1 MVTKKKSTKQLASNA
16 RKNQILKLKL
26 FGLNENQIAE
36 NLGLTTYRVR
46 KEFKLALKEMNDE
59 TADAVK
65 TVRDTTHH
73 RYEALLAKLYPK
85 VMSEPIDY
93 NALTAILKIIEGQ
106 RKLFGIDSEQTDINI
121 DARQQTFTIDE
132 NFNYKE
138 ELKKKWK
145 NLISEDNVVDSTTS

>member
-59 TADAVK
+59 TSDAVK

>member
-1 MVTKKKSTKQLASNA
+1 MVTKKKTPKQLASTA

-36 NLGLTTYRVR
+36 NLGLSVYRVR
-46 KEFKLALKEMNDE
+46 KAFKLALKEMNDE
-59 TADAVK
+59 TTDAVK

-73 RYEALLAKLYPK
+73 RYEGLLAKLYPK
-85 VMSEPIDY
+85 VMADPIDY
-93 NALTAILKIIEGQ
+93 NALSAILKIIEGQ